1 MGQMLVVTLREG
13 IEMFLIV
20 AIAAAYLRKTGRP
33 GLLPAVHWGAG
44 TAIVLSTVLGVWLA
58 ETVVTPFWEGVLAV
72 VAAILVLTMVVYMMR
87 AASRMSAEIGERLEA
102 AASKAGFAAW
112 LGVFLFTVLMITR
125 EGMEFAFVAAAI
137 ARQADSAG
145 AILTGG
151 FLGLIAGGLLALAWA
166 RYGHR
171 IRLAL
176 FFQVTSIFL
185 VLFTLQLF
193 LYAFHEFTEANAL
206 PIDNAYWH
214 LATEEWAEGTY
225 ANIISILLVLI
236 PLCWLAVAGLRGASA
251 PANGRVSEKA

>member
-1 MGQMLVVTLREG
+1 MGQMMVVTLREG

-20 AIAAAYLRKTGRP
+20 AIAAAYLRKTGRQA
-33 GLLPAVHWGAG
+33 LLPAVSWGAG
-44 TAIVLSTVLGVWLA
+44 SAIVLSVVLGVWLA
-58 ETVVTPFWEGVLAV
+58 ETVVTPFWEGVLAL
-72 VAAILVLTMVVYMMR
+72 VAAGLVLTMVIYMMR
-87 AASRMSAEIGERLEA
+87 AAKHLSADIGQRLEA
-102 AASKAGFAAW
+102 AASQPGAAAW

-137 ARQADSAG
+137 ARQADSAA
-145 AILTGG
+145 AILAGG
-151 FLGLIAGGLLALAWA
+151 FLGLAAGGALALAWA

-171 IRLAL
+171 VKLAL

-185 VLFTLQLF
+185 VLFTLQLL

-225 ANIISILLVLI
+225 ADWISIALILI
-236 PLCWLAVAGLRGASA
+236 PLAWLAYASLQTPADGGLAR
-251 PANGRVSEKA
+251 KA

>member
-1 MGQMLVVTLREG
+1 MGQMMVVTLREG

-20 AIAAAYLRKTGRP
+20 AIAAAYLRKTGRQ

-44 TAIVLSTVLGVWLA
+44 SAIVLSTILGVWLA
-58 ETVVTPFWEGVLAV
+58 ETVVTPFWEGMLAL
-72 VAAILVLTMVVYMMR
+72 VAAVLVLTMVIYMMS
-87 AASRMSAEIGERLEA
+87 AAKRMSTDIGLRLEA
-102 AASKAGFAAW
+102 AAARPGGAAW

-137 ARQADSAG
+137 ARQAESAG
-145 AILTGG
+145 AILAGG
-151 FLGLIAGGLLALAWA
+151 FLGLIAGGLLALGWA

-171 IRLAL
+171 IKLAL

-185 VLFTLQLF
+185 ALFTLQLF

-225 ANIISILLVLI
+225 ANLISIALILI
-236 PLCWLAVAGLRGASA
+236 PLAWLAYASFQTEDD
-251 PANGRVSEKA
+251 GRLARKV